1 MKPNLLFH
9 DEQITT
15 SLQKMLVV
23 TAFVSDNIAAC
34 WMLFPSVLKVIFLSF
49 AEKTATAA
57 I

>member
-34 WMLFPSVLKVIFLSF
+34 
-49 AEKTATAA
+49 
-57 I
+57 